1 LVDLNDD
8 GHDDVI
14 SGSYWPGHIFVF
26 EGRGNG
32 EFAKMYEL
40 EDCKGEKLHAGP
52 PWKSKSEPQMDSLA
66 AAPHMVDF
74 DADGDLDLLVGNISG
89 RVILIRNDGTRK
101 SPKFVTERRAILGGK
116 TPIKVPGGDA
126 GPTTADW
133 DGDGLFDLIVGAGDG
148 SVWLYRNTGTAK
160 RPAFAAG
167 RQLIAKNPRGYQ
179 PLAYGETPKH
189 SGGRAKVCVV
199 DYDGDGL
206 LDLLVGGYASIV
218 HPDPELTAEQI
229 AERDRLRAEQKE
241 LGQKLSAIYTQYRN
255 DPEKRKEAMQPLN
268 KKRMAVYQKLRKLE
282 PRRESTGW
290 VWLYRQKPKM
300 ESF

>member
-1 LVDLNDD
+1 
-8 GHDDVI
+8 
-14 SGSYWPGHIFVF
+14 
-26 EGRGNG
+26 
-32 EFAKMYEL
+32 
-40 EDCKGEKLHAGP
+40 
-52 PWKSKSEPQMDSLA
+52 
-66 AAPHMVDF
+66 
-74 DADGDLDLLVGNISG
+74 VGNIAG

-206 LDLLVGGYASIV
+206 LDLLVGGYSSIL
-218 HPDPELTAEQI
+218 HPEPELTAEQI

-241 LGQKLSAIYTQYRN
+241 LNEKTSAIYMQYRN
-255 DPEKRKEAMQPLN
+255 DPEKRKEAMQPLS